1 MTKQGAIDKLPIL
14 MKMYKDDLRL
24 LQENLELLNRLHQG
38 LEEVIAKA
46 IQK

>member
-1 MTKQGAIDKLPIL
+1 MTQQEAIAKLPEL
-14 MKMYKDDLRL
+14 MALYKHNIQL

-38 LEEVIAKA
+38 LEAIVNA

>member
-1 MTKQGAIDKLPIL
+1 MTKQEAIEKLSQIL
-14 MKMYKDDLRL
+14 KMCKDDIKL

-38 LEEVIAKA
+38 IEEVIEKA

>member
-1 MTKQGAIDKLPIL
+1 MTKQEAIDKLPIL